1 MSMFR
6 KRSMLGVGVLTTY
19 YAPYF
24 HISDALVGAIAIYT
38 GRCRCSLECLW
49 HSKEQMRHIK
59 SRRGANAKRIQDLS
73 GEFKMERLIIKME

>member
-1 MSMFR
+1 
-6 KRSMLGVGVLTTY
+6 MLVRTCHLDRMLSSHFVY
-19 YAPYF
+19 V
-24 HISDALVGAIAIYT
+24 DAKEKEHDNKLSIYMDT